1 MSTYIDPSTALSLA
15 REARAEEIRQAERYH
30 LARAAR
36 MHDDPGETP
45 RPRRRRRS
53 LRWVRATVAH

>member
-1 MSTYIDPSTALSLA
+1 MSTYIDPSTALTLA
-15 REARAEEIRQAERYH
+15 REARAEQIRQAERYH

-36 MHDDPGETP
+36 THDDPPPSP

-53 LRWVRATVAH
+53 LRWVRAAAAQ